1 MVFARLRKAANTA
14 SPALEQGVMDAPV
27 LISPAEVLDLFPVA
41 AAVVSL
47 EAGGDLSVTGC
58 NRAFRQA
65 GLASDDAAALRQALG
80 ARITAFVRSDADREE
95 FAWQLGDAIDC
106 RTYRVALARRANVRS
121 AERCLV
127 VLVDQT
133 SELRTEQSLRREMQ
147 TDALTGLPNRAAF
160 AELIEAVVGA
170 GEAERAAHAIL
181 IVDLDRFSRV
191 NACLGGMAGDEL
203 LLSVARRIK
212 GALRATDALA
222 RTGGDEFGVLMR
234 LDGGTDDAF
243 HLARRIMGALTTPFR
258 LSDFEIRVDCST
270 GIAFGDDAIDEAEEL
285 IRHAQFAVKRAKA
298 SGRPEAYQTQAFDE
312 LRTSFG
318 IETQLRR
325 ALDNGQ
331 LRLVYQPICDLS
343 DGRIIAF
350 ESLAR
355 WRTEFGAEKAPD
367 EFIPVAEESGLIV
380 PLGRWAIDQAARTV
394 AAWDARGGAG
404 DVKVAVNL
412 SAVQLQRDDIPPV
425 IEAALAEHGVAGS
438 RLKLE
443 LTESALVADPDRI
456 ARIMRELKALGTEI
470 AMDDFGTGYSN
481 LAYLQQLPIDL
492 LKIDRSF
499 VVGMLGDRDKIAIV
513 RAVLSLA
520 QALGMKT
527 VAEGV
532 ETIELA
538 QMLAALGCNYGQG
551 YYYARPLEA
560 DDAYALLVERNA

>member
-1 MVFARLRKAANTA
+1 MVFARLRPTPKATPVSPPEA
-14 SPALEQGVMDAPV
+14 SIGDALRVAQDTIE
-27 LISPAEVLDLFPVA
+27 LFPVA
-41 AAVVSL
+41 SAIVIDAR
-47 EAGGDLSVTGC
+47 GGPIIGAT

-65 GLASDDAAALRQALG
+65 RLEGDGPYALLTIHGQ
-80 ARITAFVRSDADREE
+80 RIADFIRSDAIREE
-95 FAWQLGDAIDC
+95 FVWELGEAIDC
-106 RTYRVALARRANVRS
+106 RTYRVTLARRDLALS
-121 AERCLV
+121 QGRCLV
-127 VLVDQT
+127 ALVDQT

-160 AELIEAVVGA
+160 SELIENVVGA
-170 GEAERAAHAIL
+170 GEDERAAHAIL
-181 IVDLDRFSRV
+181 IVDVDRFSRV
-191 NACLGGMAGDEL
+191 NACLGAMAGDEL
-203 LLSVARRIK
+203 LISVARRIK
-212 GALRATDALA
+212 GALRAADALA
-222 RTGGDEFGVLMR
+222 RIGGDEFGVLMR

-243 HLARRIMGALTTPFR
+243 HLARRITSALSTPFR
-258 LSDFEIRVDCST
+258 LSEFEIRVDCSI

-285 IRHAQFAVKRAKA
+285 IRHAQFAVKRAKT
-298 SGRPEAYQTQAFDE
+298 SGRPEAYQTQAFDQ

-331 LRLVYQPICDLS
+331 LRLMYQPICDLS
-343 DGRIIAF
+343 DGRIVAF

-380 PLGRWAIDQAARTV
+380 PLGRWAIDEAARTL
-394 AAWDARGGAG
+394 AAWDARGGTG
-404 DVKVAVNL
+404 DVQVAVNL
-412 SAVQLQRDDIPPV
+412 SAVQLQRDNIPPL
-425 IEAALAEHGVAGS
+425 IETALAAHGIAGS

-532 ETIELA
+532 ETVELA
-538 QMLAALGCNYGQG
+538 QMLAALGCSYGQG
-551 YYYARPLEA
+551 YHYARPLEA